1 MQDIPIPRD
10 PKVTVIIVNW
20 NGGDLLLRCLTDL
33 LAQTYAPHEVIVID
47 NASTDGSGQAAAK
60 QFSQIRVVDAGSN
73 LGFAAGNNLAVSL
86 ASKESTWIALINPD
100 AFPES
105 DWLKALVDAAVSNP
119 QFAIF
124 GSRLMDANSPSL
136 LDGIGDIYHMSGLPW
151 REAHGQV
158 LKASM
163 LAQKEI
169 FSTCAAAGLYRRD
182 IFEEIGGFD
191 EDYFCYLEDVDLG
204 FRYQLLGHRCLYVP
218 DSVANHVGSALTGKR
233 SDFSIYHGHRNLVW
247 TFVKN
252 MPGVLFWPLLPL
264 HLLLNLTSIIY
275 FAAQGKGKVI
285 YKAKFDAIKGLPDV
299 WRKRK
304 LIQAHRH
311 TSIARLWGLINKN
324 VTGNRK

>member
-1 MQDIPIPRD
+1 MQDIPTPRD

-20 NGGDLLLRCLTDL
+20 NGGDLLLRCVTDL

-60 QFSQIRVVDAGSN
+60 RFSQIRVVDAGSN

-105 DWLKALVDAAVSNP
+105 NWLQALVDAALSNP

-124 GSRLMDANSPSL
+124 GSRLMDANSPTL
-136 LDGIGDIYHMSGLPW
+136 LDGIGDTYHMSGLPW

-169 FSTCAAAGLYRRD
+169 FSSCAAAGLYRRD
-182 IFEEIGGFD
+182 VFEEIGGFD

-252 MPGVLFWPLLPL
+252 MPGILFWPLLPL

-275 FAAQGKGKVI
+275 FAVQGKGKI
-285 YKAKFDAIKGLPDV
+285 ISKAKIDAIKGLPDV

-311 TSIARLWGLINKN
+311 TSIARLWSLINKN